1 MRTHRVE
8 IFGQQYGLR
17 AEVSEEHVRQ
27 VARLVDERMRDVA
40 SRTRAVATLQIAV
53 LAALDLASD
62 LLEER
67 EARQA
72 LVRSVESR
80 CAGLVRRIDEQV
92 PAARLADDGP
102 VPLLCS

>member
-17 AEVSEEHVRQ
+17 AEASEEHVRQ
-27 VARLVDERMRDVA
+27 VARLVDERMREVA

-67 EARQA
+67 EARRA

-92 PAARLADDGP
+92 PAAQLADDGP